1 MGLRQPSKT
10 GVLFAQAK
18 VGAEQQ
24 KQARDRLKKPQALG
38 GSAAAGTQM
47 IAASTEA
54 QQQATQE
61 VKTETE
67 SAGKN
72 LVAGNVGTA
81 TQTAFAAPSTPA
93 PAVVKVASGESGDVG
108 AVEQSEKDINTNIT
122 SLTNQI
128 NDLNDKLTNATAA
141 DAKAINEEKDRLNK
155 LLQDYQDKLSKGNL
169 GQIAGPS
176 DIEQQLAEREEL
188 LASEGQ
194 RVAKLASIFGPG
206 WNAQRYGGLASQ
218 IYGKDL
224 EALEEQAAAGLE
236 ASDLAKRQADVAQE
250 QYTEQ
255 LGTSKKAYEES
266 LDTASK
272 KVELLK
278 KTPQELAT
286 YTREELTKLFGADV
300 DKLFKFTSSDPKA
313 TVTNTNYSATKAAL
327 EQAKADQDTE
337 LSKVAGEKTKAQTK
351 MEENFNAVDKEIT
364 GGGTGSTSDGVPRG
378 GLIASKFNH
387 TDKLIEALGKIGN
400 EINSTINSSFR
411 QNWNGISKDNL
422 IIQGM
427 RDKHAKFAGER
438 MKFLDAINI
447 ARKEKNQTKLIQAF
461 KELQNAQ
468 NNFYATM
475 RSEAS
480 QLSHTGNK
488 KFGPILSGLPG
499 WTGSAALHKYK

>member
-18 VGAEQQ
+18 AGAEQQ
-24 KQARDRLKKPQALG
+24 QQARERLKKPQALG

-47 IAASTEA
+47 MAASTGA

-93 PAVVKVASGESGDVG
+93 PTVVKVASGETGDVA

-122 SLTNQI
+122 SITNQL
-128 NDLNDKLTNATAA
+128 NELNDKLANSTAA
-141 DAKAINEEKDRLNK
+141 DAKAITDEKDRLSK
-155 LLQDYQDKLSKGNL
+155 LLKDYQDKLSKGNL

-194 RVAKLASIFGPG
+194 RVAKLSSIFGPG

-278 KTPQELAT
+278 KTPQELAI

-313 TVTNTNYSATKAAL
+313 TVTNSNYSATKAAL
-327 EQAKADQDTE
+327 EQAKSDQDTE
-337 LSKVAGEKTKAQTK
+337 LAKVEGEKSKAKTK
-351 MEENFNAVDKEIT
+351 MEENFGKTEKEIFGDVNSK
-364 GGGTGSTSDGVPRG
+364 GGIQVMDDSIMQGIRNSDEIVKK
-378 GLIASKFNH
+378 ITNITNSWFAS
-387 TDKLIEALGKIGN
+387 EW
-400 EINSTINSSFR
+400 E
-411 QNWNGISKDNL
+411 GIS
-422 IIQGM
+422 
-427 RDKHAKFAGER
+427 RDSSIAEEVSKKSRELKR
-438 MKFLDAINI
+438 DLKKRSDEIEL
-447 ARKEKNQTKLIQAF
+447 ARKNKDTTKMQKLYNDYMTYAREKN
-461 KELQNAQ
+461 KELANTFNQISPTA
-468 NNFYATM
+468 
-475 RSEAS
+475 RR
-480 QLSHTGNK
+480 L
-488 KFGPILSGLPG
+488 I
-499 WTGSAALHKYK
+499 GS